1 MPPPTP
7 TPHDSSADI
16 AAVQSFDAIP
26 RILDAVCELTGL
38 GFAAVA
44 RVTGERWMVCAALDK
59 IGFGLGPGG
68 ELPLETTICRDVREA
83 RESVVIDRITEDETY
98 RSHPAPALYG
108 FQSYISVPIVLPGGE
123 FFGTLCAIDPKPAHL
138 RTSAARKTLQ
148 LFADL
153 IAMHLRDTK
162 LMQDIQAEKAAM
174 ESFLRQSQK
183 MEAVGQLTAG
193 LAHDFN
199 NVLVGVTGSFE
210 LMERRLSQGRSAE
223 IGGYL
228 ASGRQAARRAAA
240 LAERLMAFSRH
251 REIAPTVVDAGQVAQ
266 GMKDLVGRTAGA
278 GIAVSVVVE
287 PDVWPVLV
295 DENQLEVALLN
306 LCINARD
313 AMPDGGMLTI
323 AIANHRHDAGTGPS
337 PALVDGD
344 RVAVSVSDSGVGM
357 SSEVAARVL
366 EPFFT
371 TKPPG
376 YGTGLG
382 LPMVNEFV
390 RAAGGQLQLVSRLGE
405 GTTVSLYL
413 PRERAVVA

>member
-1 MPPPTP
+1 M
-7 TPHDSSADI
+7 DSPSSSLRDFSADI
-16 AAVQSFDAIP
+16 DTVRSFDAIP
-26 RILDAVCELTGL
+26 KILEVVCQTTGL
-38 GFAAVA
+38 GYAAVA
-44 RVTGERWMVCAALDK
+44 RVTEDRWMVCAALDK

-68 ELPLETTICRDVREA
+68 ELPIGTTLCREVREA
-83 RESVVIDRITEDETY
+83 CETVVIDHVDEDEIY
-98 RSHPAPALYG
+98 RTHPTPALYG

-123 FFGTLCAIDPKPAHL
+123 FFGTLCAIGPRPAQL
-138 RTSAARKTLQ
+138 RSSAAQNTLQ

-153 IAMHLRDTK
+153 IAMHLRDTR
-162 LMQDIQAEKAAM
+162 LMRDIHAEKAAI

-199 NVLVGVTGSFE
+199 NVLVGVSGSFE
-210 LMERRLSQGRSAE
+210 MMERRLSQGRAAE
-223 IGGYL
+223 LGGYI
-228 ASGRQAARRAAA
+228 ASGQQATRRAAA
-240 LAERLMAFSRH
+240 LAGRLMAFSRH
-251 REIAPTVVDAGQVAQ
+251 HEIAPTVVDAGKVAQ
-266 GMKDLVGRTAGA
+266 GMLDLVSRTAGS
-278 GIAVSVVVE
+278 GIAVTVAVE
-287 PDVWPVLV
+287 PELWLILV

-313 AMPDGGMLTI
+313 AMADGGTLRI
-323 AIANHRHDAGTGPS
+323 VIANHHD
-337 PALVDGD
+337 DGD
-344 RVAVSVSDSGVGM
+344 TSSSSIVHGDHVVVSVADGGIGM
-357 SSEVAARVL
+357 SPEVAARVL

-390 RAAGGQLQLVSRLGE
+390 RAAEGRLQLVSRPGE

-413 PRERAVVA
+413 PRARPVV